1 MRTDAYLD
9 GRRWLPDMVVL
20 GQQLDWIT
28 LRVFFNPNDAM
39 EAEPLQSTGCPS
51 ISQVRSARPQ
61 VHGRTN
67 PEVQLSR
74 TAFPTP
80 KDSTPW
86 FHIARVQSQLK
97 LLATDQPKQG
107 SKGTSV
113 R

>member
-51 ISQVRSARPQ
+51 IS
-61 VHGRTN
+61 
-67 PEVQLSR
+67 
-74 TAFPTP
+74 
-80 KDSTPW
+80 
-86 FHIARVQSQLK
+86 
-97 LLATDQPKQG
+97 
-107 SKGTSV
+107 
-113 R
+113 